1 MLYLGMLSKARQ
13 KLAEQL
19 FDIGAIK
26 FGAFRLKLHEKKPDA
41 PLSPIYIDLRLLRS
55 FPSAMDLAI
64 EVYMEL
70 ITGLKFDFLADVP
83 TAATP
88 IAAILSHRMKVPM
101 VSPRKDEKGHGIT
114 GKINGVFETGQ
125 TALLIDDLI
134 TQAESKLEAIS
145 TLEANGLVVKDV
157 VVLVDREQGGA
168 EQLEAAGYKSYCA
181 FKLSDLL
188 QFYRQ
193 AGKIDRSQYERT
205 IVYLGSSPK

>member
-1 MLYLGMLSKARQ
+1 MFSKARG

-19 FDIGAIK
+19 FDVGAVK
-26 FGAFRLKLHEKKPDA
+26 FGAFRLKLHERKPDA

-55 FPSAMDLAI
+55 FPSAMDSAI
-64 EVYMEL
+64 EVYLEL

-101 VSPRKDEKGHGIT
+101 VSPRKDEKAHGIT
-114 GKINGVFETGQ
+114 RKINGAFEKGQ

-168 EQLEAAGYKSYCA
+168 EQLEVAGYKFYCA
-181 FKLSDLL
+181 FRYKI
-188 QFYRQ
+188 QFN
-193 AGKIDRSQYERT
+193 YEL
-205 IVYLGSSPK
+205 Y

>member
-1 MLYLGMLSKARQ
+1 MLYLGMLSKARE

-125 TALLIDDLI
+125 TALLIDDL
-134 TQAESKLEAIS
+134 
-145 TLEANGLVVKDV
+145 
-157 VVLVDREQGGA
+157 
-168 EQLEAAGYKSYCA
+168 EAAGYKSYCA